1 MTFRRKYIRSG
12 RKEGLEQ
19 VPTACKIIA
28 ETGPIDTN
36 ANDNLVV
43 NYNTDDAARGHSESS
58 ASPPNDD
65 AAPRPVENLAATN
78 AEAAAAARASALH
91 GRKPSAQLFGLP
103 RSLLRS
109 STVHVAVTVATPLAK
124 WGYRFSN
131 RHNIVTFESSVL
143 VTNLPIVQI

>member
-1 MTFRRKYIRSG
+1 M
-12 RKEGLEQ
+12 
-19 VPTACKIIA
+19 
-28 ETGPIDTN
+28 
-36 ANDNLVV
+36 
-43 NYNTDDAARGHSESS
+43 
-58 ASPPNDD
+58 
-65 AAPRPVENLAATN
+65 ENLAATN